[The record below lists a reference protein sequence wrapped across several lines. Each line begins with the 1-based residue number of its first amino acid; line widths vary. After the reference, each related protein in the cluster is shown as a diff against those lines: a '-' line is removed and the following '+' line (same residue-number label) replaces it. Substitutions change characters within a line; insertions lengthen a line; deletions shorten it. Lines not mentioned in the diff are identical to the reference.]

1 MAKEKKKKRTKY
13 AVRFLTCGMI
23 RNSDDDSPHICA
35 FCRKRFN
42 LKASHN
48 LLQCPTCKDVYHL
61 QCMLDFIRK
70 SSNDT
75 ITCPSC
81 REIVPV
87 QSSDD
92 YISTDALENEWHFDF
107 DEVVTNKTDK
117 EFRQNVDDSEKDDND
132 VDSGS
137 EEGSDEGSEEGSEGS
152 EEGREVS
159 EEGSDSSSSDDNAED
174 EESDSDS
181 DDHSE

>member
-1 MAKEKKKKRTKY
+1 MLTRSGKRIEPLIAREKKRKKTKC
-13 AVRFLTCGMI
+13 ALRFLTCGMI

-42 LKASHN
+42 LKGSHN

-75 ITCPSC
+75 IACPSC

-87 QSSDD
+87 QTSDD
-92 YISTDALENEWHFDF
+92 YITTDVLEKDWLFDF
-107 DEVVTNKTDK
+107 DEVVENRTDK
-117 EFRQNVDDSEKDDND
+117 EFRENVDDSEHEKDDSD
-132 VDSGS
+132 VDN
-137 EEGSDEGSEEGSEGS
+137 E
-152 EEGREVS
+152 
-159 EEGSDSSSSDDNAED
+159 AL
-174 EESDSDS
+174 
-181 DDHSE
+181 HF

>member
-1 MAKEKKKKRTKY
+1 
-13 AVRFLTCGMI
+13 MI
-23 RNSDDDSPHICA
+23 RNRDDDSPHICA

-87 QSSDD
+87 QTSDDD
-92 YISTDALENEWHFDF
+92 YISTDALEKEWHFDF
-107 DEVVTNKTDK
+107 DEVVMNRTDK
-117 EFRQNVDDSEKDDND
+117 EFRQNVVDSEKDDSD
-132 VDSGS
+132 VESDSEESS
-137 EEGSDEGSEEGSEGS
+137 EEGSKEGSEEGSE
-152 EEGREVS
+152 VS
-159 EEGSDSSSSDDNAED
+159 GESSDSSSDDNAED